1 MCVYELVSIPQCK
14 VVSLTARVRPH
25 PSVLACTL
33 TLMVNPERKPTAPDC
48 RLPPQRC
55 TWLAGLC
62 VCVCREQLFS
72 SATRGG
78 QRETR
83 TSHSCGPGACGNC
96 GLNNV
101 GEEAEEEEKE
111 RSGGESTGTKRKL
124 YKLRQDET
132 AGEEETTPEETETKT
147 EERRETSSVTCLVF
161 SREVTAARRGGG
173 ARTAKR
179 FLDAPPSVSTTSLS
193 RPII

>member
-1 MCVYELVSIPQCK
+1 MQSGEFNRSCQTTSQCV
-14 VVSLTARVRPH
+14 
-25 PSVLACTL
+25 SVHANSDGEPGAQTHCPRLQAS
-33 TLMVNPERKPTAPDC
+33 PTA
-48 RLPPQRC
+48 LH
-55 TWLAGLC
+55 LAGRSVC